1 MRRLLLNIFT
11 KLQIKNINIKNRI
24 VLPPMVRFSMIEK
37 DGFVTNTL
45 LDWYESVALNGVGMI
60 IVEACCVSSNG
71 KLRDNQLGI
80 WNDSFMPGLKEI
92 STRCKKYG
100 CATLVQIHHAGFLN
114 NLNDVSEK
122 EIDFILEDFIRAF
135 HRAKLCG
142 FDGIELHAAH
152 GYLLSQLMSE
162 LKNQR
167 TDKYGGSLEKRM
179 FFIEKLLI
187 ETKDIFDDNF
197 ILSCRIGGNEPTL
210 LNGIINAKY
219 LESLGVDIIHV
230 SHGIP
235 DPNFKSQ
242 AKIPIPK
249 DFKFDW
255 VIYMGCEI
263 KKHLKIPVIG
273 VRKITNENQASYLV
287 ENNLL
292 DFVAVGR
299 AMIGKPLWIKQAL
312 ISYKLRKK
320 DIDV

>member
-1 MRRLLLNIFT
+1 MLNIFSE
-11 KLQIKNINIKNRI
+11 LRIKNINIKNRI

-37 DGFVTNTL
+37 DGFITNTL
-45 LDWYESVALNGVGMI
+45 LEWYESVALNGVGMI
-60 IVEACCVSSNG
+60 IVEACCVSSDG

-80 WNDSFMPGLKEI
+80 WSDSFNSGLKEVA
-92 STRCKKYG
+92 SKCKKHG
-100 CATLVQIHHAGFLN
+100 CTTLIQIHHAGFLN
-114 NLNDVSEK
+114 NLNDIPEDK
-122 EIDFILEDFIRAF
+122 IDLILEDFIKAF
-135 HRAKLCG
+135 RRAKLCG

-152 GYLLSQLMSE
+152 GYLLSQLMSK

-179 FFIEKLLI
+179 FFIEKLLM

-210 LNGIINAKY
+210 LDGINNAKY

-249 DFKFDW
+249 NFKFDW

-273 VRKITNENQASYLV
+273 VRKITIESQASYLI